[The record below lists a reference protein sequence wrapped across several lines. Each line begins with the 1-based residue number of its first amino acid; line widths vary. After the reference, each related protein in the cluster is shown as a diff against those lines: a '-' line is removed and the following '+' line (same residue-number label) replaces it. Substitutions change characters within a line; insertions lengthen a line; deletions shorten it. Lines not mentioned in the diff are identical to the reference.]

1 MAGNRASE
9 HLLAPPQ
16 RPAPW
21 LTWLIL
27 AAIVALGA
35 AFCTLNLYGWDS
47 DTRQHP
53 DERFMTSVADRLAMP
68 ASLAEY
74 LDSSRNPLNPRNSGN
89 TFYVYGLLP
98 QTLTHL
104 TAVVL
109 TPQKALRSTV
119 RAATPSGWERAPQIP
134 NPDLRGPRSAF
145 LQALLN
151 PAGNDLTSVFFV
163 HYVGRSWSALFQLL
177 SIVVVFLIGRRLYG
191 RRVGLL
197 AALFLALAALP
208 IQLAHFFTVDS
219 ATAFFTLLA
228 IYWAVRAAH
237 NGGVGSFTALGI
249 SIGAAMACR
258 VTMAALGLA
267 AVLAVVL
274 RVWGAQAAANEQR
287 PDGDLPFCPSALLP
301 FSAFRLLALAGVLSV
316 LAFRLFQ
323 PDAFIGTSFF
333 DLRPDPRFL
342 GNIADVGQQVS
353 GVLDFPPAQQ
363 WAGRTPFLFPL
374 QNMIIWGLGLP
385 LGLAAWLAWAV
396 AGWQLLRAAWDSWNG
411 GDWRLFQ
418 HRLAH
423 LIPWSWI
430 AFYFAWQGGQFGMT
444 MRYYLLL
451 YGLLALFAAWG
462 LVKLWDRRPTIDN
475 RRLTFWRD
483 WRRWPLVVGRW
494 SVVVVILG
502 TLGWAYAFTRIYT
515 RPHSRVAASRWIYA
529 HIPLGATLTYEE
541 WDDPLPVSIDDHTLY
556 EYGFLLTRPYDEDRL
571 VKYTGY
577 MDRNG
582 QFQPGLFDQLDQAG
596 YIILSS
602 NRVYDSA
609 TRLPMRYPALTRY
622 YHYLF
627 SGKLGFEQVADIT
640 SYPSLFGISIPDQGA
655 EEAWSVYDHP
665 RVLIFKKTSAYSRAR
680 AAQLITSDIAWDEVY
695 PLPTALVSRV
705 PTALRLT
712 DSQWPAYRVAGSWAG
727 LFAPARLVSQMPWLA
742 WLLALEVLGLAA
754 FPLLFRMLPGLPD
767 RGFALAK
774 TLALLLVAYAAW
786 LLGSFHLLAFT
797 PASVWL
803 CAGALIAAGALVGW
817 RARCELLAF
826 VRQRFVALIMAE
838 QIFVLAW
845 ISFLLIRALNPD
857 LWHPARSGEKP
868 INLAFLTAVL
878 KSAAFPPYDPWFAGG
893 FINHHY
899 FGLVFIGALVHLTG
913 IVPTIAYN
921 LAVPTLFALTALGAW
936 GVGYNLVAPSIDKM
950 TRRQGDKV
958 NDLDEEITLS
968 PPHPV
973 TLSARWIVRERRAI
987 VTGIV
992 APVFVVLAGN
1002 LMNALFFL
1010 GGYAAQNVRRPEWV
1024 YWDAVHIDRLASQAN
1039 TINEF
1044 PFYTFLYGDLQPHML
1059 VLPLALAALGLMVAI
1074 VRRTTNDE
1082 GRIQWRPWVVG
1093 LSSLVLLALV
1103 LGALR
1108 ATNGWDYSTYLALS
1122 VATLGLVARKLR
1134 RRGATMRMALA
1145 FWGVSSLGL
1154 LMLSNVLFLP
1164 FTQHFVATAGLR
1176 LWLETGTSA
1185 TELLKINGL
1194 WLFLLLSAGLLLGRR
1209 SASVSRL
1216 RAGLL
1221 IGAFVLLV
1229 VAVVLKA
1236 SALFILVPMAVAVAW
1251 LGIRRWPATEVASPK
1266 GYPEPVANRPP
1277 AWTGWILPSTQV
1289 DDRRNAPVARF
1300 QSPAQKDVLCPPL
1313 SIASQL
1319 LILWVLAAL
1328 LALLTS
1334 EILVAPD
1341 DVGRQQ
1347 TVLNLGLQS
1356 WVLFASASAP
1366 AMIWLWRV
1374 SAARRPSAPDWA
1386 WRGAALLLIAA
1397 ALVYPISATPAR
1409 VADRFDART
1418 GPTLDGMAFMHT
1430 GLWVE
1435 NGRQFPLAEDAE
1447 AIEWMRANISGTPIV
1462 LEAQTDPYR
1471 WAGRVSTYTGFPT
1484 LLGWPWHEYQQRSIA
1499 LASRVIDSRQRLIK
1513 RLYTVASPAEIMR
1526 DLQLYGI
1533 EYVYVGQLERALYPP
1548 AGLARFDALA
1558 QAGKMH
1564 VVYRRGATVIYQ
1576 VAPAGH
1582 LPAVLTTTLPV
1593 HAPSLPAR

>member
-1 MAGNRASE
+1 MAGNQVSE
-9 HLLAPPQ
+9 HLPAPPQ
-16 RPAPW
+16 RLAPW

-27 AAIVALGA
+27 ATIVALGA

-53 DERFMTSVADRLAMP
+53 DERFMTSVADRLTMP

-109 TPQKALRSTV
+109 TPQKALRPTV

-134 NPDLRGPRSAF
+134 NPDLRGPRSAL

-163 HYVGRSWSALFQLL
+163 HHVGRSWSALFQLL

-191 RRVGLL
+191 RREGLL

-228 IYWAVRAAH
+228 IYWAVRVAH

-274 RVWGAQAAANEQR
+274 RVWGAQAAVNEQR
-287 PDGDLPFCPSALLP
+287 ADGDLPFSPSALLP

-316 LAFRLFQ
+316 LAFRLLQ

-342 GNIADVGQQVS
+342 DNIAVVGQQVS

-374 QNMIIWGLGLP
+374 QNMIIWGMGLP

-451 YGLLALFAAWG
+451 YGLLALFAAWL
-462 LVKLWDRRPTIDN
+462 LVRIVDCRLQIADWVGSKSTIYN
-475 RRLTFWRD
+475 LQSTI
-483 WRRWPLVVGRW
+483 RWVP
-494 SVVVVILG
+494 VVVVVLG
-502 TLGWAYAFTRIYT
+502 TFCWAYAFTRIYT

-529 HIPLGATLTYEE
+529 HIPRGATLTYEE

-556 EYGFLLTRPYDEDRL
+556 EYGFLLTKPYDEDRL

-582 QFQPGLFDQLDQAG
+582 QYQPGLVDQLDQAG

-627 SGKLGFEQVADIT
+627 SGELGFEQVADIT
-640 SYPSLFGISIPDQGA
+640 SYPSLFGMSIPDQGA

-712 DSQWPAYRVAGSWAG
+712 DSQWPAYRITGSWAG

-774 TLALLLVAYAAW
+774 TLALLLVAYGAW

-797 PASVWL
+797 PASAWL
-803 CAGALIAAGALVGW
+803 CAGVLIAAGALVGW
-817 RARCELLAF
+817 RARRDLLAF

-845 ISFLLIRALNPD
+845 LSFLLIRAMNPD

-936 GVGYNLVAPSIDKM
+936 GVGYNLVSPKARDD
-950 TRRQGDKV
+950 RRPTTDDQQPKGR
-958 NDLDEEITLS
+958 
-968 PPHPV
+968 
-973 TLSARWIVRERRAI
+973 SAQWSLVGGRLERRAI
-987 VTGIV
+987 IAGGIAV
-992 APVFVVLAGN
+992 VFVVLAGN

-1010 GGYAAQNVRRPEWV
+1010 GGYAAQNARRPEWV
-1024 YWDAVHIDRLASQAN
+1024 YWDAVHIDRLTPQAN

-1044 PFYTFLYGDLQPHML
+1044 PFYTFLYGDLQLHMFA
-1059 VLPLALAALGLMVAI
+1059 LPLALAALGLMVALVKI
-1074 VRRTTNDE
+1074 K
-1082 GRIQWRPWVVG
+1082 GKRPKVKGSAFLPFIFG
-1093 LSSLVLLALV
+1093 LLPLALV

-1122 VATLGLVARKLR
+1122 VATLGLAARAQR

-1194 WLFLLLSAGLLLGRR
+1194 WMFLLLGTGLLLFGR
-1209 SASVSRL
+1209 SASASRL
-1216 RAGLL
+1216 GAGLL
-1221 IGAFVLLV
+1221 IGAFGLV
-1229 VAVVLKA
+1229 MVAVVLNA
-1236 SALFILVPMAVAVAW
+1236 SALFILVPLAVAAAW
-1251 LGIRRWPATEVASPK
+1251 LGIVNIRDVGNRSRMNADERGQMVDIRVRPRSSALTIRATRLLSP
-1266 GYPEPVANRPP
+1266 
-1277 AWTGWILPSTQV
+1277 
-1289 DDRRNAPVARF
+1289 
-1300 QSPAQKDVLCPPL
+1300 
-1313 SIASQL
+1313 ASQL
-1319 LILWVLAAL
+1319 LTVWVLAAL

-1366 AMIWLWRV
+1366 AMVWLWRA
-1374 SAARRPSAPDWA
+1374 SAARSPSALGWA

-1397 ALVYPISATPAR
+1397 ALVYPLSATPAR

-1418 GPTLDGMAFMHT
+1418 GPTLDGMAFMRT
-1430 GLWVE
+1430 GFWAE
-1435 NGRQFPLAEDAE
+1435 NGRLFPLAEDAD
-1447 AIEWMRANISGTPIV
+1447 AIEWMRAHISGTPIV

-1471 WAGRVSTYTGFPT
+1471 WAGRVSTYTGLPT
-1484 LLGWPWHEYQQRSIA
+1484 LLGWSWHEYQQRSIA

-1533 EYVYVGQLERALYPP
+1533 EYVYVGQLEHALYPP

-1558 QAGKMH
+1558 QAGKIQ
-1564 VVYRRGATVIYQ
+1564 VVYQRGATVIYR
-1576 VAPAGH
+1576 VAPAAH
-1582 LPAVLTTTLPV
+1582 PPAVLTTTLPV
-1593 HAPSLPAR
+1593 DAAAK